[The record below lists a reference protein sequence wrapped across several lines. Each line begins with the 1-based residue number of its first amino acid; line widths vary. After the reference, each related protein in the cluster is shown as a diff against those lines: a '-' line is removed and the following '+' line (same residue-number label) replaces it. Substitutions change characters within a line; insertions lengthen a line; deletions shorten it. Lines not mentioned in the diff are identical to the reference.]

1 MIIMIILIITITAP
15 VKSSL
20 LQQQQQQ
27 TAKETTWLSTS
38 HIGASVE
45 ITHSLGKEKLAT
57 AEKRT
62 KSSQFFLKIF
72 HRAFSASYEKE
83 ESQSQTR

>member
-62 KSSQFFLKIF
+62 KSSQFFEIF
-72 HRAFSASYEKE
+72 HRAFSASYQKE